1 MKKIVTDIPNGNY
14 ETLMNFCIAVDG
26 RTKFRETTEGENTDV
41 YDFCRK
47 ECISRC
53 KVNIPERDDGELLEM
68 MCLDCLY
75 CVDCRNALLYLA
87 AVQAAELRERLRRYE
102 SGDVA
107 TVVNCKDCAY
117 CEEAHYEYD
126 GEPHCIK
133 TCCSLLN
140 RTIQPNDY
148 CSYGKRKETETT

>member
-1 MKKIVTDIPNGNY
+1 MKKIVTDTPNGNY
-14 ETLMNFCIAVDG
+14 ETLMNFCVAVDG

-102 SGDVA
+102 SGDDDVMPMKHGHWEQVDDTKCKCSECEVITMIA
-107 TVVNCKDCAY
+107 QYPIGADKNYCPNCGAKMD
-117 CEEAHYEYD
+117 D
-126 GEPHCIK
+126 K
-133 TCCSLLN
+133 N
-140 RTIQPNDY
+140 
-148 CSYGKRKETETT
+148 